1 MTIASLWLYI
11 SQFIIFV
18 STKFNVCNNYRES
31 SDPNDEFCNI
41 QNGSSDEE
49 KDDNGILSQ
58 INF

>member
-1 MTIASLWLYI
+1 M
-11 SQFIIFV
+11 

-31 SDPNDEFCNI
+31 SDQNDEFCNI

-58 INF
+58 INL